1 MQPFTWVGGLIV
13 AASAVALFHY
23 GLGRIDL
30 ILLGVG
36 AVGLGVGALS
46 LLLTVLAAVLCRR
59 AARKLENST
68 VEHRSLEC
76 GYWAATGFSIPSFW
90 YLPFVS
96 VRWSWEEPLALVR
109 VKRKRGR
116 AHEEVFGQRRGETK
130 QIVRRFDV
138 GDIFGLCKITFRS
151 TQSSE
156 IRMMSWVG
164 ALRQMHVLR
173 GLASGDDISHPE
185 GPPQGDRYD
194 MRHYVPGDP
203 IRFIL
208 WKVFAKTRQLVIRT
222 PERAISQARQTA
234 VYMVADSSDEP
245 AAGAARM
252 AVDFGA
258 FGGDWVLGADGSEGV
273 ATSREKALDLL
284 VRSAGVSEARA
295 GGGLSSFLNTAAA
308 GSMARAVVFVPPR
321 PGPWLGRVQKAVAG
335 VGGTRIQFIVGIDG
349 LDGVVGLGKPQS
361 RWMREHHPGL
371 EHGAQRNT
379 LFAAAS
385 ASELGEVL
393 RGLGHNVLVVDRM
406 RGHIFTAAQLQMA
419 HPRTG

>member
-1 MQPFTWVGGLIV
+1 MQPFTWAGGLIV

-23 GLGRIDL
+23 GLGKIDL

-36 AVGLGVGALS
+36 GVGLAVSALS
-46 LLLTVLAAVLCRR
+46 LILTVLTAVLCRR
-59 AARKLENST
+59 AARKSEGDKSGQQ
-68 VEHRSLEC
+68 SLEC
-76 GYWAATGFSIPSFW
+76 GYWATTGFSIPSYW

-96 VRWSWEEPLALVR
+96 IRWSWEEPRAIVR
-109 VKRKRGR
+109 VKRKGGR
-116 AHEEVFGQRRGETK
+116 AYEEVFGQRRGQTK
-130 QIVRRFDV
+130 QIVRRFDI
-138 GDIFGLCKITFRS
+138 GDIFGLCKITFRLAQ
-151 TQSSE
+151 TGE
-156 IRMMSWVG
+156 VRMMSWVG

-234 VYMVADSSDEP
+234 VYMVADSADEP

-258 FGGDWVLGADGSEGV
+258 FGSDWVLGADGSEGV
-273 ATSREKALDLL
+273 ATSTDKALDLL
-284 VRSAGVSEARA
+284 VRSAEVSEARA
-295 GGGLSSFLNTAAA
+295 GGGLSTFLNTAAA

-335 VGGTRIQFIVGIDG
+335 VGGSRIQFIVGIDG
-349 LDGVVGLGKPQS
+349 LDGVVGLGRARS
-361 RWMREHHPGL
+361 RWTREDRPDDD
-371 EHGAQRNT
+371 T

-385 ASELGEVL
+385 ANELGEVL

-419 HPRTG
+419 HPGAG